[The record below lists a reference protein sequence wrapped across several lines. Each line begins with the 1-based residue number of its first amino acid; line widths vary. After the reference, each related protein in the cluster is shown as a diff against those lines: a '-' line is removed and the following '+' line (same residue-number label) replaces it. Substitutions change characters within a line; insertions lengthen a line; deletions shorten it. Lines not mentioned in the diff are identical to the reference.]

1 MKTFEFKAKDQKTN
15 KIKTV
20 GKMEIKNLTAEK
32 AQLYFYG
39 DIVNDSWDSYWYD
52 EDKCPQ
58 DILDFLSQLDGT
70 SELEI
75 YVNSGGGS
83 VHGGL
88 AIYHQLK
95 RYAGK
100 KTAYVDGIAGSIA
113 SIIPFACDT
122 RIIYDSAQLMI
133 HKPWC
138 GVYGNATDLR
148 KQADALD
155 SCQEA
160 IVNIYMENVKD
171 GVTREQIEEMVDA
184 ETWLTGTRAQ
194 EFFNVEV
201 QEEATSIPSYSNFYN
216 MYRHKPKN
224 IEEIKETEET
234 EESKEIENKIEDS
247 KEKEKLLVELELMTM

>member
-1 MKTFEFKAKDQKTN
+1 
-15 KIKTV
+15 
-20 GKMEIKNLTAEK
+20 MEIKNLTEEK

-39 DIVNDSWDSYWYD
+39 DIVNDTWDSYWYD

-70 SELEI
+70 KELDV

-95 RYAGK
+95 RYTGK
-100 KTAYVDGIAGSIA
+100 KTAYVDGVAGSIA
-113 SIIPFACDT
+113 SIIPFACDKA
-122 RIIYDSAQLMI
+122 IIYDSAQMMI

-138 GVYGNATDLR
+138 GVYGNANDLR

-184 ETWLTGTRAQ
+184 ETWLTGSKAQ
-194 EFFNVEV
+194 EYFNIEV
-201 QEEATSIPSYSNFYN
+201 QEDSSTLPSFSNFYN
-216 MYRHKPKN
+216 MYRHKPKE
-224 IEEIKETEET
+224 IEAIKETEI
-234 EESKEIENKIEDS
+234 IENKTKES
-247 KEKEKLLVELELMTM
+247 NEKEKLLVELELMTM